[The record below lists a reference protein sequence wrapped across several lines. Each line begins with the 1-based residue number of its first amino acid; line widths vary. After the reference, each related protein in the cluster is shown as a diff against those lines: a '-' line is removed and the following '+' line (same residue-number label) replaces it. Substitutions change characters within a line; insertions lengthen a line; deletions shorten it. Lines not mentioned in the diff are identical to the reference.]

1 MTITATVQRYWEDV
15 LADEQ
20 LPGYTL
26 DLTWTKMAE
35 QVSGSQDFYPVHH
48 DPEFAREAGHADIFY
63 NTGFTQAALSRLL
76 TDWVGT
82 GGWVRKLS
90 FQMRKMNMPNDH
102 LRIKGVVTGK
112 SEGDGPMGEV
122 AIDLW
127 IENDRVG
134 ITTPAEAT
142 VLLPRRMSS
151 GGASVSSNEREPGF
165 VLTECAEAGI

>member
-1 MTITATVQRYWEDV
+1 MTITATAQRYWEDV
-15 LADEQ
+15 LADEE

-82 GGWVRKLS
+82 AGWVRKLS

-142 VLLPRRMSS
+142 VLLPRRTSS
-151 GGASVSSNEREPGF
+151 GG
-165 VLTECAEAGI
+165 